1 MRAAVAFWLLT
12 ILLVAGCQKAPPS
25 EAEAPA
31 PDPAPVAL
39 QSFME
44 GHGPPLVMLG
54 GATEGATAFAPHA
67 AGLAKDYR
75 VVRPQSLR
83 IERTRGKQPLPPDYS
98 IRSESAAL
106 ARSLD
111 HLGILEPVNL
121 IGHSFGALVAL
132 DFALDHPDRVRT
144 LVLAEPPAFWVVPP
158 EELRADEEMRGMV
171 ELLRTFGPAGE
182 PTDQQVVQLRARLGP
197 GVKAPAPEESGRK
210 DWDERRLVLRGLA
223 AVANHTDDPER
234 LKGFRRP
241 VLIATGEVTVK
252 FHRRI
257 NDLLAAKLPTVERV
271 ELPGGHSAPVAA
283 RDEAARNKFVSELRA
298 FLTRRR

>member
-1 MRAAVAFWLLT
+1 MRATVAFWLLMFF
-12 ILLVAGCQKAPPS
+12 LAVGCQEASTHEQEVPPQ
-25 EAEAPA
+25 EPA
-31 PDPAPVAL
+31 L
-39 QSFME
+39 RTFIE

-83 IERTRGKQPLPPDYS
+83 IERARGKQPLPPGYS

-111 HLGILEPVNL
+111 QLGILEPVDL

-158 EELRADEEMRGMV
+158 EEFRADEEMRGMV

-182 PTDQQVVQLRARLGP
+182 PTDQQVV
-197 GVKAPAPEESGRK
+197 
-210 DWDERRLVLRGLA
+210 
-223 AVANHTDDPER
+223 
-234 LKGFRRP
+234 
-241 VLIATGEVTVK
+241 
-252 FHRRI
+252 
-257 NDLLAAKLPTVERV
+257 
-271 ELPGGHSAPVAA
+271 
-283 RDEAARNKFVSELRA
+283 
-298 FLTRRR
+298 